1 MSEQPSQPNSQPKL
15 ASELQ
20 GDDASPSASS
30 IVVYK
35 RLLTYVRAHWLSFL
49 VATLGFAVF
58 AASQPALAQVMEYL
72 INAIETNEPSERYRI
87 PLAIVLI
94 YIVRGIGSFV
104 GNYCMARVSLG
115 IVHTLRVELFNSLT
129 SMPSSYFDAQGSG
142 HLISRITFNVN
153 QVTVAATDALKVL
166 IREGLTVIGLLAFLF
181 YKDWRL
187 TMVFLLIAPLI
198 GILVVFVGKRLR
210 KLASRIQV
218 TMGNVT
224 QVCSEMINGYKVMR
238 NFGGERYERE
248 RFQQASDMNTLQNMK
263 LATTVAAN
271 TPTLQFIVAAALGV
285 LVYLAMTFM
294 DTTNPGAFVTYI
306 TAAGLIPKPL
316 RQLSGIVGKIQ
327 KGVAAADSIFEQL
340 DAPSEQDTGTYTS
353 ERVQGRVN
361 IRQVSYAYAGA
372 GKNVLNDINLNIEP
386 GETVALVGR
395 SGSGKS
401 TLASLIARTY
411 RLQDGEIQLDGH
423 SISDYRLDNLRA
435 QFALVDQN
443 VTLFNDTVARNIAYG
458 TLQNCSEQAIRTAAE
473 AAHAWEFI
481 QALPEGLNT
490 VLDEDGRSLS
500 GGQRQRLAIARAL
513 LKDAPVLIL
522 DEATSALDAESEQH
536 IQEAMDEV
544 MKERTTLVIAHRLA
558 TIEKADKIVVMEDGC
573 IVEQGDHQSLLA
585 KAGVYA
591 RLHALQ
597 FRDA

>member
-1 MSEQPSQPNSQPKL
+1 MSEQPSQPNL
-15 ASELQ
+15 ASDIQ
-20 GDDASPSASS
+20 SSDTSPAVSS
-30 IVVYK
+30 VVVYR
-35 RLLTYVRAHWLSFL
+35 RLLGYVRAHWLSFL
-49 VATLGFAVF
+49 VGTLGFAIF
-58 AASQPALAQVMEYL
+58 AASQPALAQLMEYL

-94 YIVRGIGSFV
+94 YIVRGVGSFI

-115 IVHTLRVELFNSLT
+115 IVHTLRVQLFNSLT
-129 SMPSSYFDAQGSG
+129 SMPSSYFDSQGSG

-166 IREGLTVIGLLAFLF
+166 IREGLTVIGLLVFLF

-198 GILVVFVGKRLR
+198 GVLVVFVGKRLR

-248 RFQQASDMNTLQNMK
+248 RFKQASDENTLQNMK

-285 LVYLAMTFM
+285 LVYLAMSFM

-340 DAPSEQDTGTYTS
+340 DSPIEQDRGTYTCD
-353 ERVQGRVN
+353 RVQGRLD
-361 IRQVSYAYAGA
+361 IRQVSYAYAGV
-372 GKNVLNDINLNIEP
+372 GKNVLSNITLSIEP

-401 TLASLIARTY
+401 TLASLIARSY
-411 RLQDGEIQLDGH
+411 SLQEGEIQLDGR
-423 SISDYRLDNLRA
+423 SINDYRLDNLRS

-458 TLQNCSEQAIRTAAE
+458 SLQNCSEQDIRAAAE

-481 QALPEGLNT
+481 EALPEGLNT

-536 IQEAMDEV
+536 IQEAMDVV

-558 TIEKADKIVVMEDGC
+558 TIEKADKIVVMDGGC

-585 KAGVYA
+585 NAGVYA

>member
-1 MSEQPSQPNSQPKL
+1 MSQHFSQSN
-15 ASELQ
+15 
-20 GDDASPSASS
+20 SASAQANS
-30 IVVYK
+30 AANPPTHSLQVYK
-35 RLLTYVRAHWLSFL
+35 RLLAYLKPYKLSAF
-49 VATLGFAVF
+49 VGILGFALF

-94 YIVRGIGSFV
+94 YIVRGIGSFI
-104 GNYCMARVSLG
+104 GNYSMARVSLG
-115 IVHTLRVELFNSLT
+115 IVHTLRMQLFDSLT
-129 SMPSSYFDAQGSG
+129 CLPSSYFETQGSG
-142 HLISRITFNVN
+142 HLVSRITFNVN

-166 IREGLTVIGLLAFLF
+166 IREGLTVVGLLAFLF

-187 TMVFLLIAPLI
+187 TMVFLFVAPII
-198 GILVVFVGKRLR
+198 GVLVVFVGKRLR
-210 KLASRIQV
+210 VLASKIQV

-224 QVCSEMINGYKVMR
+224 QVCAEMINGYKVMR

-248 RFQQASDMNTLQNMK
+248 RFDAASDMNTRQNMK
-263 LATTVAAN
+263 LATTMAAN
-271 TPTLQFIVAAALGV
+271 TPMLQLIVAAALGV

-294 DTTNPGAFVTYI
+294 DTSNAGAFVTYI

-340 DAPSEQDTGTYTS
+340 DTPGESDQGTYRVD
-353 ERVQGRVN
+353 RVQGKLS
-361 IRQVSYAYAGA
+361 VSNLSFTYAGA
-372 GKNVLNDINLNIEP
+372 EKPVLENINLDIKP

-401 TLASLIARTY
+401 TLISLIARMY
-411 RLQDGEIQLDGH
+411 ELQEGGILLDDHPINDYQLA
-423 SISDYRLDNLRA
+423 NLRE
-435 QFALVDQN
+435 QIALVDQD
-443 VTLFNDTVARNIAYG
+443 VTLFNDTVSRNIAYG
-458 TLQNCSEQAIRTAAE
+458 LLQSSSEQEILAAAQ

-481 QALPEGLNT
+481 EALPEGMNT
-490 VLDEDGRSLS
+490 VLDEDGKSLS

-513 LKDAPVLIL
+513 LKDAPILIL

-536 IQEAMDEV
+536 IQAAMDEV

-558 TIEKADKIVVMEDGC
+558 TIEKADKIVVMEEGK
-573 IVEQGDHQSLLA
+573 IVEQGNHATLLA
-585 KAGVYA
+585 RAGVYA
-591 RLHALQ
+591 HLHALQ

>member
-1 MSEQPSQPNSQPKL
+1 
-15 ASELQ
+15 
-20 GDDASPSASS
+20 
-30 IVVYK
+30 
-35 RLLTYVRAHWLSFL
+35 
-49 VATLGFAVF
+49 
-58 AASQPALAQVMEYL
+58 
-72 INAIETNEPSERYRI
+72 
-87 PLAIVLI
+87 
-94 YIVRGIGSFV
+94 
-104 GNYCMARVSLG
+104 
-115 IVHTLRVELFNSLT
+115 
-129 SMPSSYFDAQGSG
+129 
-142 HLISRITFNVN
+142 
-153 QVTVAATDALKVL
+153 
-166 IREGLTVIGLLAFLF
+166 
-181 YKDWRL
+181 
-187 TMVFLLIAPLI
+187 
-198 GILVVFVGKRLR
+198 
-210 KLASRIQV
+210 
-218 TMGNVT
+218 
-224 QVCSEMINGYKVMR
+224 
-238 NFGGERYERE
+238 
-248 RFQQASDMNTLQNMK
+248 
-263 LATTVAAN
+263 
-271 TPTLQFIVAAALGV
+271 
-285 LVYLAMTFM
+285 
-294 DTTNPGAFVTYI
+294 
-306 TAAGLIPKPL
+306 
-316 RQLSGIVGKIQ
+316 
-327 KGVAAADSIFEQL
+327 
-340 DAPSEQDTGTYTS
+340 
-353 ERVQGRVN
+353 VN

-458 TLQNCSEQAIRTAAE
+458 TLQNCSEQDIRAAAE

-536 IQEAMDEV
+536 IQEAMDVV